1 MRKRMQI
8 DSLNELS
15 EEKRPPEAYVW
26 DSDSTKLD
34 NWLDNLTSKEK
45 GNKEKNQLLSI
56 SEIE

>member
-1 MRKRMQI
+1 MQI